1 VINEEIFQPQRA
13 QRTTEI
19 RFFSS
24 LPSVSSVSSVVKFL
38 PSNNKLYLEN
48 EQDVEN
54 FVQNR
59 KQRLLDELG
68 DEIRLR
74 IE

>member
-1 VINEEIFQPQRA
+1 
-13 QRTTEI
+13 
-19 RFFSS
+19 
-24 LPSVSSVSSVVKFL
+24 VSSVVKFL